1 MQPLTILHPLKD
13 SKNLSFRK
21 MFHMQSFNP
30 FRISLYSSYL
40 GLHLYLDL
48 YLLSQTT
55 VINYEREIHSQ
66 NNNCYAKKIH

>member
-1 MQPLTILHPLKD
+1 
-13 SKNLSFRK
+13 

-40 GLHLYLDL
+40 GLHL
-48 YLLSQTT
+48 LSQTT
-55 VINYEREIHSQ
+55 VINYEREIRSQ